1 MTYDPDHHHRR
12 SIRLRGYD
20 YRLAGAYFVTIV
32 TQDRAALFGRI
43 VDSVMHLNDAGW
55 MVQAVWD
62 EIPICYPGVDI
73 DAFVIMP
80 NHIHGIIIL
89 TGAATRDVGADPCVR
104 PLGDGLGV
112 APTDDGVGE
121 YGQPR
126 GVAPTDDGVGEY
138 GQPRGVA
145 PTDNG
150 VGEYGQPRGVAPTDN
165 GMGEYGQPRGVAPT
179 LSDAPTLGDA
189 PTPMPLSLG
198 DIVSRFKS
206 LTTKRYT
213 DGVKQLEWPP
223 YRGRVWQRNYY
234 EHIIRND
241 PSLQRIRYYIETNPQ
256 QWPADREN
264 LAAASLGQNN
274 EIRDTRCEIRDTKD
288 G

>member
-1 MTYDPDHHHRR
+1 
-12 SIRLRGYD
+12 
-20 YRLAGAYFVTIV
+20 
-32 TQDRAALFGRI
+32 QDRAALFGRI

-55 MVQAVWD
+55 TVQAVWD

-73 DAFVIMP
+73 DAFVVMP

-89 TGAATRDVGADPCVR
+89 TGAATRDVGADPRVR
-104 PLGDGLGV
+104 PLGDGLGVAPTGDGVGEYGQPRGVAPTGDGAGGHGQPLGV

-126 GVAPTDDGVGEY
+126 GVAPTV
-138 GQPRGVA
+138 
-145 PTDNG
+145 
-150 VGEYGQPRGVAPTDN
+150 
-165 GMGEYGQPRGVAPT
+165 
-179 LSDAPTLGDA
+179 
-189 PTPMPLSLG
+189 LSLG

>member
-12 SIRLRGYD
+12 SIRLRGYN

-126 GVAPTDDGVGEY
+126 GVAPTD
-138 GQPRGVA
+138 
-145 PTDNG
+145 
-150 VGEYGQPRGVAPTDN
+150 N

-179 LSDAPTLGDA
+179 KGVAPTMGDAPTLGDA

-198 DIVSRFKS
+198 DVVSRFKS

-264 LAAASLGQNN
+264 PAAASLGQNN